1 MAGVEPIILAALGW
15 VASPLVAKLLAEGFA
30 SLGINAEKKLQK
42 LRATVLPVLKSV
54 IEKAEGS
61 PHRSEVEGWLQRL
74 KDAYDGA
81 EDALDLL
88 NYDRLRRKVAEAAR
102 SSGKRPTNPV
112 RSSFFHIPKPVKWMI
127 KGCRDMGS
135 PQKIKLK
142 RRLNKLEKIAGE
154 AQTLRDLL
162 GATAAPDRQN
172 IAQPPQKV
180 FGRDKDREEIIRRL
194 KTEPAAICEPGSSSG
209 IPIIA
214 IVGRPGVGKT
224 ALAQYICEQLRSE
237 LGDGHFDLIMWVYA
251 SCDFNASEIMKNII
265 QQASIASESQDSV
278 NPDDL
283 AVTIL
288 ALLRNR
294 NTNLDTMVVGNLDSP
309 EGLRLKMN
317 KMLNAKNFLLVIDDV
332 WCDGEDHKKNWKTL
346 RCLSNCCL
354 PGSKILVTSQME
366 DAPRKI
372 GAAIG
377 ATIEHI
383 FPLKDI
389 EENYF
394 SDLFI
399 HHALPSGEIDSH
411 LREELEEKCRT
422 IARKLNKDPTA
433 AEMVGETIAT
443 EMARLL
449 RSQGN
454 LHAYLRKIADEDWS
468 GDKTKALMWSYRHL
482 PAHLQRCFSYC
493 SLYPRGHTFE
503 ALQLVQLWMAQGF
516 IKPDDQ
522 NKRMEDVGNNYLNE
536 LVSRFYIQRHNR
548 VGYSSGAY
556 KFVSYY
562 TLHELLYDLAE
573 KVTRNYC
580 VRIEGNHQSE
590 IPSTIRHLCIPANKL
605 NENKEE
611 ICKLEKLRT
620 LIVTGGESIN
630 SKADVVT
637 DISNSLKQ
645 FSLKKLRVLVLE
657 LNLENLAKFI
667 SEMKH
672 LRVLQVSSTSE
683 FVLPESVCTLYQLQ
697 VLRINCARLLPKFL
711 NNLVSLRYLEAN
723 SDLISGI
730 PDIGKLTF
738 LQGLKHFQVKKEKG
752 YELEQL
758 QNLNE
763 LRGHLCIDNLE
774 NVESKDSAIAAKLKE
789 KEHLDMLQL
798 VWCGGLDNVNS
809 SSDVEILEG
818 LQLPPYLTSL
828 ILDGYRGRS
837 CPSWPECQTS
847 DIQELA
853 LRRCR
858 MLEALP
864 LMMDQIYRSCRSL
877 ELSHLSKLKALH
889 ALPPQLTI
897 LIIENTPSLIFVTN
911 EDLQLS
917 EDDKRSIREVRRNG
931 TQEWFSHRYQESLV
945 NNEKEMMN
953 FIASMNGSN
962 NNEASSAE
970 HNKSVPAADVAITDH
985 WERWLEIHKR
995 KMELIYNRQ
1004 NEAKLLLPSTLTELW
1019 LKGCN
1024 ITNRAL
1030 SASLQTLTSLT
1041 RLSLEEIRTVTS
1053 LPSEDVL
1060 GKLTSLQAVILR
1072 ECWAVTSLGGIRSL
1086 PHLKELYLSGCPCLD
1101 SRTAFLPSSLEIIT
1115 FESCADVDVI
1125 LANTNLPRLSHLT
1138 IVQCDMQTTSLQL
1151 GDLQSLYF
1159 LYIDD
1164 CIGLSS
1170 LVYLQ
1175 KLNSLECLILHNCSN
1190 LEAVMNLPMSLARL
1204 VIRSCP
1210 ILEKQS
1216 VKIDPLSGRRIL
1228 DGIPVEDTL

>member
-1 MAGVEPIILAALGW
+1 
-15 VASPLVAKLLAEGFA
+15 
-30 SLGINAEKKLQK
+30 
-42 LRATVLPVLKSV
+42 
-54 IEKAEGS
+54 
-61 PHRSEVEGWLQRL
+61 
-74 KDAYDGA
+74 
-81 EDALDLL
+81 
-88 NYDRLRRKVAEAAR
+88 
-102 SSGKRPTNPV
+102 
-112 RSSFFHIPKPVKWMI
+112 
-127 KGCRDMGS
+127 MGS

-449 RSQGN
+449 RSQ
-454 LHAYLRKIADEDWS
+454 
-468 GDKTKALMWSYRHL
+468 ALMWSYRHL
-482 PAHLQRCFSYC
+482 PAHLQR
-493 SLYPRGHTFE
+493 HTFE

-522 NKRMEDVGNNYLNE
+522 NKRMED
-536 LVSRFYIQRHNR
+536 
-548 VGYSSGAY
+548 
-556 KFVSYY
+556 
-562 TLHELLYDLAE
+562 
-573 KVTRNYC
+573 
-580 VRIEGNHQSE
+580 
-590 IPSTIRHLCIPANKL
+590 
-605 NENKEE
+605 
-611 ICKLEKLRT
+611 
-620 LIVTGGESIN
+620 
-630 SKADVVT
+630 
-637 DISNSLKQ
+637 
-645 FSLKKLRVLVLE
+645 
-657 LNLENLAKFI
+657 
-667 SEMKH
+667 
-672 LRVLQVSSTSE
+672 
-683 FVLPESVCTLYQLQ
+683 SVCTLYQLQ
-697 VLRINCARLLPKFL
+697 
-711 NNLVSLRYLEAN
+711 AN

-837 CPSWPECQTS
+837 CPSAPTNDGPDLS
-847 DIQELA
+847 IL
-853 LRRCR
+853 
-858 MLEALP
+858 
-864 LMMDQIYRSCRSL
+864 QI
-877 ELSHLSKLKALH
+877 
-889 ALPPQLTI
+889 T
-897 LIIENTPSLIFVTN
+897 
-911 EDLQLS
+911 
-917 EDDKRSIREVRRNG
+917 
-931 TQEWFSHRYQESLV
+931 
-945 NNEKEMMN
+945 
-953 FIASMNGSN
+953 
-962 NNEASSAE
+962 
-970 HNKSVPAADVAITDH
+970 
-985 WERWLEIHKR
+985 
-995 KMELIYNRQ
+995 
-1004 NEAKLLLPSTLTELW
+1004 
-1019 LKGCN
+1019 
-1024 ITNRAL
+1024 
-1030 SASLQTLTSLT
+1030 
-1041 RLSLEEIRTVTS
+1041 
-1053 LPSEDVL
+1053 
-1060 GKLTSLQAVILR
+1060 
-1072 ECWAVTSLGGIRSL
+1072 
-1086 PHLKELYLSGCPCLD
+1086 
-1101 SRTAFLPSSLEIIT
+1101 
-1115 FESCADVDVI
+1115 
-1125 LANTNLPRLSHLT
+1125 
-1138 IVQCDMQTTSLQL
+1138 
-1151 GDLQSLYF
+1151 
-1159 LYIDD
+1159 
-1164 CIGLSS
+1164 
-1170 LVYLQ
+1170 
-1175 KLNSLECLILHNCSN
+1175 
-1190 LEAVMNLPMSLARL
+1190 
-1204 VIRSCP
+1204 
-1210 ILEKQS
+1210 
-1216 VKIDPLSGRRIL
+1216 
-1228 DGIPVEDTL
+1228 